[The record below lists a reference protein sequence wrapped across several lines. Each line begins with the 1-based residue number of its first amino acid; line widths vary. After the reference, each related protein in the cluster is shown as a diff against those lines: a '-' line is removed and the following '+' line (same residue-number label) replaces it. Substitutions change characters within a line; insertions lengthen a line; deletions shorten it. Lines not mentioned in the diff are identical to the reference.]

1 VNPFDLRGPEFL
13 LFYFIFSAI
22 VFLILFYLRQRD
34 ERRDAG
40 KPSLDDPYL
49 IACLRGGEDE
59 ALRVATLSLIDRGL
73 LTFKS
78 SGTSVLFPGA
88 AENRLE
94 VKDPIAIDS
103 VKRPIEKSILE
114 AFKTAKPVSST
125 LDSLTGSTD
134 YACRLEG
141 YGLLPGA
148 DIRSARRRRFMF
160 ALYVLLGVAGLKIVI
175 ALSRGRT
182 NILFLILLAGL
193 AAYVTSRTSN
203 PFRTAR
209 GEEFLED
216 VKSLFSSL
224 RLRAASLR
232 PGGATSDLVWLASA
246 YGLRE
251 VPPILF
257 PQVTALYRRKAA
269 RGSGGWDF
277 TDWSS
282 GDSSC
287 GTTTSCSSS
296 GDSGSGGGS
305 SCGGG
310 GGCGG
315 GGCGGCGS

>member
-13 LFYFIFSAI
+13 LFYIVFSA
-22 VFLILFYLRQRD
+22 VVLFILFFLRKLD
-34 ERRDAG
+34 ERRDSG
-40 KPSLDDPYL
+40 KPPLDDPYL
-49 IACLRGGEDE
+49 IACLRGGESE

-73 LTFKS
+73 LILKR

-88 AENRLE
+88 AENHLE
-94 VKDPIAIDS
+94 LKDPAAIDT

-125 LDSLTGSTD
+125 LDLLVGCTACSD
-134 YACRLEG
+134 YACKLEEF
-141 YGLLPGA
+141 GLLP
-148 DIRSARRRRFMF
+148 DPEIRSVRRRRLML
-160 ALYVLLGVAGLKIVI
+160 AIYVLLGVAGLKIVI

-182 NILFLILLAGL
+182 NIIFLIILAGL
-193 AAYVTSRTSN
+193 VAYVTSRTSN

-209 GEEFLED
+209 GEKFLED

-232 PGGATSDLVWLASA
+232 PGGASSDLVWLASA

-257 PQVTALYRRKAA
+257 PEVTALYAGRPS

-277 TDWSS
+277 SSWGS

-287 GTTTSCSSS
+287 GTT
-296 GDSGSGGGS
+296 S

-315 GGCGGCGS
+315 SGGCGGGCGGCGG

>member
-13 LFYFIFSAI
+13 LFYF
-22 VFLILFYLRQRD
+22 VFFVVVLFILFFLRQRD
-34 ERRDAG
+34 ERQEAG
-40 KPSLDDPYL
+40 KPTLDDPYL
-49 IACLRGGEDE
+49 VACLRGGESE

-73 LTFKS
+73 LILKS

-94 VKDPIAIDS
+94 LKDPAAIDT

-114 AFKTAKPVSST
+114 AFKTAKPVGST
-125 LDSLTGSTD
+125 LDLLVGCTACSE
-134 YACRLEG
+134 YACKLEEF
-141 YGLLPGA
+141 GLMP
-148 DIRSARRRRFMF
+148 DPEIRSARRRRLML
-160 ALYVLLGVAGLKIVI
+160 AIYVLLGVAGLKIII

-182 NILFLILLAGL
+182 NILFLIILAGL

-209 GEEFLED
+209 GEKFLED

-251 VPPILF
+251 VPPVLF
-257 PQVTALYRRKAA
+257 PQVTALYRRKSA
-269 RGSGGWDF
+269 REYGGWDF
-277 TDWSS
+277 SSWGS

-287 GTTTSCSSS
+287 GSGGTSC
-296 GDSGSGGGS
+296 GGGS

-315 GGCGGCGS
+315 GGCGGCGG